1 MSTTI
6 NSTLPAEWSE
16 NKIYNKKDTCYSG
29 GIAYE
34 SLIDNNQGLVPAHN
48 PGAWRALDIYT
59 KDTTVMDDDFSGEAN
74 MWERDQFRV
83 DQSGWV
89 YINNENTGI
98 NVKGAVQFSDLTPT
112 QIEQLRGP
120 EGPQGLKGDKGDPG
134 IQGPQGPEG
143 SVSWDETL
151 TPAHAA
157 ELKGAEG
164 KSAYQ
169 SWLDQGYTGTEADFV
184 VWMRDHAI
192 TIDQEL
198 NNTSIN
204 PVQNQ
209 AIYKILT
216 NKLSEFTQ
224 RLEVLEQKMADLM
237 NNLYANTTE
246 GSITYSVPFKFGI
259 TTEGDYG
266 YYKKNSNIITPFN
279 AISDS
284 NLQTSRMIEN
294 NQMIFNTENEFNTI
308 NIDDYSCSNLAAQTI
323 LENNSYEPTSLD
335 GVISTVNTYQDEN
348 VYASTNVEINGSTSV
363 LETLFENGKFLQDV
377 NYGLI
382 EMVQTN
388 DNTLPIRTIPDGL
401 KIYDDQT
408 IYKQGDL
415 VSYSADYYGEV
426 STYYR
431 SLINNN
437 VGNDPA
443 TSDTAWKPFSL
454 VTFNNEKGI
463 TFSLDSG
470 LSYYDKTVIYQENDY
485 VMSIDTSTETTVY
498 NYYRSK
504 VNNNINK
511 SLTNTNYWER
521 LNQSPTSIFNSG
533 FYGYILYITVA
544 PVGHSSDLHYKAITT
559 NYTVSGYITEE
570 TELIFDV
577 DVNNFFIFRSG
588 AAGEYVIKE
597 IKYRRKV

>member
-6 NSTLPAEWSE
+6 NSTLPAEWSST
-16 NKIYNKKDTCYSG
+16 IVYNKDDTCYIG

-34 SLIDNNQGLVPAHN
+34 SLVDNNSNFVPPYN

-59 KDTTVMDDDFSGEAN
+59 KDTTVMDNGFSGEAN

-157 ELKGAEG
+157 ELKGEEG

-169 SWLDQGYTGTEADFV
+169 SWLDQGHTGSEADFV
-184 VWMRDHAI
+184 VWMRDQAI
-192 TIDQEL
+192 TVDQEL

-209 AIYKILT
+209 AIYKTLF
-216 NKLSEFTQ
+216 NQLSTYAAQIEDLQQ
-224 RLEVLEQKMADLM
+224 RVATLES
-237 NNLYANTTE
+237 NLCTTVIENNTTY
-246 GSITYSVPFKFGI
+246 IVPFKFGI

-266 YYKKNSNIITPFN
+266 YYKRNSSIITPFN
-279 AISDS
+279 AISDR
-284 NLQTSRMIEN
+284 NLQTSLMIEN
-294 NQMIFNTENEFNTI
+294 NQMNFNAENVSG
-308 NIDDYSCSNLAAQTI
+308 YSSLASQTV
-323 LENNSYEPTSLD
+323 LGTNNYEPTSLD
-335 GVISTVNTYQDEN
+335 GVISSISTEQDSHVN
-348 VYASTNVEINGSTSV
+348 STTNPQEDIAAYDMQI
-363 LETLFENGKFLQDV
+363 LFENGHFQENA
-377 NYGLI
+377 NYSLI
-382 EMVQTN
+382 EMVQVNTTAS
-388 DNTLPIRTIPDGL
+388 TLPMRTIPDGL
-401 KIYDDQT
+401 RPYDAET
-408 IYKQGDL
+408 IYMQDDI
-415 VSYSADYYGEV
+415 VSYPEDYYTEV
-426 STYYR
+426 QTFYK
-431 SLINNN
+431 SLIDNN

-443 TSDTAWKPFSL
+443 TSTASWIATTE

-463 TFSLDSG
+463 SFPLDTG
-470 LSYYDKTVIYQENDY
+470 LSYYDKNIIYQENDY
-485 VMSIDTSTETTVY
+485 VMTVDTSTTMTVY

-504 VNNNINK
+504 INNNLNR
-511 SLTNTNYWER
+511 SLATTACWEH
-521 LNQSPTSIFNSG
+521 LNDTPSIVLNSG
-533 FYGYILYITVA
+533 FYGYTIYITVA
-544 PVGHSSDLHYKAITT
+544 PAGNSNSFYYKAITT
-559 NYTVSGYITEE
+559 NNVISGYVTEE
-570 TELIFDV
+570 TELTFNV

-588 AAGEYVIKE
+588 AAGEYVIKK
-597 IKYRRKV
+597 IRYRRNG